1 MSKVLRATLPILYRS
16 RQYRVGDALPADN
29 EGTVQAWLEAGSA
42 AWLDDEEKAS
52 AAKAK
57 SVTAP
62 LGKAGLSS
70 DGDPEAR
77 ASRIPKTPEREK
89 PKKTT
94 ARGKK

>member
-1 MSKVLRATLPILYRS
+1 MSKVLRAMLPILYRS
-16 RQYRVGDALPADN
+16 KQYRVGDKLPADN

-62 LGKAGLSS
+62 LGKTGLSS
-70 DGDPEAR
+70 DGDPEAKV
-77 ASRIPKTPEREK
+77 SKIPKTPEREK

>member
-1 MSKVLRATLPILYRS
+1 MSKVLRAMLPILYRS
-16 RQYRVGDALPADN
+16 KQYRVGDKLPADN
-29 EGTVQAWLEAGSA
+29 EGTVQAWLDAGSA

-70 DGDPEAR
+70 DGDPEAKV
-77 ASRIPKTPEREK
+77 SRIPKTPKREK
-89 PKKTT
+89 SKKTT

>member
-1 MSKVLRATLPILYRS
+1 MSGAW
-16 RQYRVGDALPADN
+16 RQVAAAS
-29 EGTVQAWLEAGSA
+29 QSA

-77 ASRIPKTPEREK
+77 VSRIPKTPEREK
-89 PKKTT
+89 PKK
-94 ARGKK
+94 RE